1 MAPEILSESLD
12 PASFDSFKAA
22 DIYSLGL
29 VLWEIGRRTTTSE
42 KKVRYLEGH
51 IYISVMVLAPRPM
64 YRCGGKFGVCVSSVL
79 LFPGKQSNSVVQ
91 ITTADEDNSTMMCQ

>member
-42 KKVRYLEGH
+42 KKVRHSEDY
-51 IYISVMVLAPRPM
+51 IYISFRYWRLGLCIVVAGSFVSVYRPSCCSQENKATQL
-64 YRCGGKFGVCVSSVL
+64 YK
-79 LFPGKQSNSVVQ
+79 
-91 ITTADEDNSTMMCQ
+91 